1 MVLAAAACCGSM
13 PLSASHSGLA
23 EVNELLAPAVSADL
37 RLHLSFELGPG
48 AVREIAD
55 KLAWWLSFIERT
67 PKAANG
73 AAGRGGSFRGQ
84 PLRIIAS
91 AGALIGASA
100 FSSACPPVLIQP
112 PRRASH
118 WLSLLLPLCWNEAC
132 TVRVCR

>member
-67 PKAANG
+67 PKAA
-73 AAGRGGSFRGQ
+73 GRARADLTDLACAEFGWEE
-84 PLRIIAS
+84 IAS
-91 AGALIGASA
+91 SVAAAAQGRLAG
-100 FSSACPPVLIQP
+100 
-112 PRRASH
+112 
-118 WLSLLLPLCWNEAC
+118 LLPVPAG
-132 TVRVCR
+132 